1 LHFVRATVPFFHASK
16 SPLPPLFCFRFGHHG
31 APFSLLPSPLRR
43 SRCTAVPR
51 SYSLTCQ
58 ISTFLAG
65 EPTRHRRAG
74 ELPLL
79 HYSSSPVRVGVC
91 EVAAPVHRGPRV
103 LMVRTLSPI
112 TCRRAAA
119 RRAKSHALHAL
130 ARVPCV
136 VRALRTAPGQ
146 HCGPAPHNFCRTES
160 NVLVARPGR
169 GRPAQAGPRA
179 GFGPL
184 ASFNFKFLFY
194 FVSV

>member
-31 APFSLLPSPLRR
+31 APFSLLPSPLHR

-65 EPTRHRRAG
+65 EPMRQCRAG
-74 ELPLL
+74 ELPLR
-79 HYSSSPVRVGVC
+79 HYSSSSVQAGAC
-91 EVAAPVHRGPRV
+91 EVAAPVSRRPRV

-112 TCRRAAA
+112 TCRRVAV
-119 RRAKSHALHAL
+119 RRTKSHALRAL
-130 ARVPCV
+130 ARAPCIV
-136 VRALRTAPGQ
+136 HALRAAPGQ
-146 HCGPAPHNFCRTES
+146 HCGPVPHTFCRAGS
-160 NVLVARPGR
+160 NGLVARPGWS
-169 GRPAQAGPRA
+169 RPAQAGPCV

-194 FVSV
+194 FISV